1 MGQKVNPR
9 SFRIGQGYTWD
20 SIWYTGN
27 KREYVE
33 NLAED
38 IFLRNFIEGYFS
50 NGDIDSVV
58 IERFGEKIK
67 INIHTGRPGVVIGR
81 GGEEIEKI
89 KKLLSSKI
97 KKEFQID
104 IYEIADPN
112 LNASLI
118 AKSVARSIEKRIQ
131 HRRAM
136 KRAVSNAMASGA
148 LGVKISAAGRLQD
161 AEIARTEW
169 YREGR
174 VPLHTIKANI
184 DYGIAEATTKFG
196 KIGIKVWVYRKREE
210 E

>member
-9 SFRIGQGYTWD
+9 GLRIGQGYVTWD

-38 IFLRNFIEGYFS
+38 ITIRNFIENYFI
-50 NGDIDSVV
+50 NGDISSVV
-58 IERFGEKIK
+58 IERYGPKIK
-67 INIHTGRPGVVIGR
+67 INIYTGRPGVVIGR
-81 GGEEIEKI
+81 GGEEIEKV

-97 KKEFQID
+97 KGEFDID
-104 IYEIADPN
+104 IYEVADAN
-112 LNASLI
+112 VDAVLI
-118 AKSVARSIEKRIQ
+118 AKSVARAIEKRVQ

-136 KRAVSNAMASGA
+136 KRAINNALASGV
-148 LGVKISAAGRLQD
+148 LGIKISAAGRLGD

-174 VPLHTIKANI
+174 VPLHTLKANI
-184 DYGIAEATTKFG
+184 DYGFCEAKTKFG
-196 KIGIKVWVYRKREE
+196 KIGIKVWVYKKEE

>member
-9 SFRIGQGYTWD
+9 SLRIGQGYTWD

-27 KREYVE
+27 KREYIE
-33 NLAED
+33 NLCED
-38 IFLRNFIEGYFS
+38 IVIRNFIEKHFE
-50 NGDIDSVV
+50 NGDISSVI
-58 IERFGEKIK
+58 IERFGPRVK

-81 GGEEIEKI
+81 GGEEIEKV
-89 KKLLSSKI
+89 KKILSSKI
-97 KKEFQID
+97 KSEFDID
-104 IYEIADPN
+104 IYEVGDSNIDAQ
-112 LNASLI
+112 LI

-148 LGVKISAAGRLQD
+148 LGIKISTAGRLAD

-174 VPLHTIKANI
+174 VPLHTIEANI
-184 DYGIAEATTKFG
+184 DYGFCEATTKFG
-196 KIGIKVWVYRKREE
+196 KIGVKVWVYRKGEKE
-210 E
+210 